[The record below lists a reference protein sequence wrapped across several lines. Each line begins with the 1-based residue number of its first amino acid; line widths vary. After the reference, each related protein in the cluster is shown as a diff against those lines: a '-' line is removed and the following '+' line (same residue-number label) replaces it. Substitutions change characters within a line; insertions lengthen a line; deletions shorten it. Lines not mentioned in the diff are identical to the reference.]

1 MTWSNFL
8 SLSNRILETEKSC
21 VELDVQNTEDGHVVM
36 QPLVL
41 TVGFNKR
48 WRIL

>member
-8 SLSNRILETEKSC
+8 SLSTRILETEKSC
-21 VELDVQNTEDGHVVM
+21 VEIDVQNTEDGHVVM
-36 QPLVL
+36 QPLVQ